1 MNWNNKKVLVTGGA
15 SFIGSHLC
23 EQIVQKGAK
32 VRVAENFS
40 SGARD
45 HLAHIECE
53 TLEGDLLDPS
63 FCDQATKG
71 MEVVFH
77 LAADHGGRG
86 YIDSHPVE
94 CSTNMILDG
103 QVFRHAHRNEAEKII
118 FKNKQIRKKLE
129 LYIFKIVR
137 KKRSDF
143 IKQEKEKKTRLIFI
157 DIPLLFEN
165 NLEKQFHKVISI
177 IASKQVRLKRLKKTR
192 KMTET
197 QFKNIIKSQTSDVI
211 RKNKSDYV
219 IYNNSTLKD
228 YKTKIN
234 KLINKL

>member
-1 MNWNNKKVLVTGGA
+1 MTKTVAITGG
-15 SFIGSHLC
+15 IGSGKSTFCSKLKEKGFKIHSSD
-23 EQIVQKGAK
+23 EQVAK
-32 VRVAENFS
+32 IYKNPEKKFVTYLRTIGLSKSISKKN
-40 SGARD
+40 
-45 HLAHIECE
+45 
-53 TLEGDLLDPS
+53 
-63 FCDQATKG
+63 
-71 MEVVFH
+71 
-77 LAADHGGRG
+77 
-86 YIDSHPVE
+86 IDKKIIS
-94 CSTNMILDG
+94 
-103 QVFRHAHRNEAEKII
+103 KII
-118 FKNKQIRKKLE
+118 FENKQIRKKLE

-192 KMTET
+192 KMTEI
-197 QFKNIIKSQTSDVI
+197 QFKQIIRSQTSDVI
-211 RKNKSDYV
+211 RKKKSDYI
-219 IYNNSTLKD
+219 IYNNSTLRD

>member
-1 MNWNNKKVLVTGGA
+1 MTQTIAITGG
-15 SFIGSHLC
+15 IGSGKSTFCVKLKEKGFKIHSSD
-23 EQIVQKGAK
+23 EQVAK
-32 VRVAENFS
+32 IYKNPDKKFVTYLRTIGLSKSISKKN
-40 SGARD
+40 
-45 HLAHIECE
+45 
-53 TLEGDLLDPS
+53 
-63 FCDQATKG
+63 
-71 MEVVFH
+71 
-77 LAADHGGRG
+77 
-86 YIDSHPVE
+86 IDKKIIS
-94 CSTNMILDG
+94 
-103 QVFRHAHRNEAEKII
+103 KII
-118 FKNKQIRKKLE
+118 FENKQIRKKLE

-197 QFKNIIKSQTSDVI
+197 QFKNIIRSQTSDVI
-211 RKNKSDYV
+211 RKKKSDYV

-234 KLINKL
+234 KLINEL

>member
-1 MNWNNKKVLVTGGA
+1 MTKTIAITGG
-15 SFIGSHLC
+15 IGSGKSTFCSKLKEKGFKIHSSD
-23 EQIVQKGAK
+23 EQVAK
-32 VRVAENFS
+32 IYKNPDKKFFTYLRTIGLSKSISKKN
-40 SGARD
+40 
-45 HLAHIECE
+45 
-53 TLEGDLLDPS
+53 
-63 FCDQATKG
+63 
-71 MEVVFH
+71 
-77 LAADHGGRG
+77 
-86 YIDSHPVE
+86 IDKNIIS
-94 CSTNMILDG
+94 
-103 QVFRHAHRNEAEKII
+103 KII
-118 FKNKQIRKKLE
+118 FENKHIRKKLE

-143 IKQEKEKKTRLIFI
+143 IKQEKQKKTRLIFI

-177 IASKQVRLKRLKKTR
+177 IASKRVRLKRLKKTR

-211 RKNKSDYV
+211 RKKKSDYV

>member
-1 MNWNNKKVLVTGGA
+1 MTKTIAITGG
-15 SFIGSHLC
+15 IGSGKSTFCSKLKEKGFKIHSSD
-23 EQIVQKGAK
+23 EQVAK
-32 VRVAENFS
+32 IYKNPEKKFVTYLRTIGLSKSISKKN
-40 SGARD
+40 
-45 HLAHIECE
+45 
-53 TLEGDLLDPS
+53 
-63 FCDQATKG
+63 
-71 MEVVFH
+71 
-77 LAADHGGRG
+77 
-86 YIDSHPVE
+86 IDKKIIS
-94 CSTNMILDG
+94 
-103 QVFRHAHRNEAEKII
+103 KII
-118 FKNKQIRKKLE
+118 FENKQIRKKLE

-197 QFKNIIKSQTSDVI
+197 QFKNIIRSQTSDVI